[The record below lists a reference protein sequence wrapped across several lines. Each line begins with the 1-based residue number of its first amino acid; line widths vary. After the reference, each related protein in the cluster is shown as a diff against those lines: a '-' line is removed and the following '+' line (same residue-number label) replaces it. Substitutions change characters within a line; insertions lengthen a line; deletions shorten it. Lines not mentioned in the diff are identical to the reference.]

1 MRTHR
6 RQTVLSVTLTFSAL
20 LSASLAPIA
29 ASSAVANQ
37 KSGSHV
43 ATTSGFVSQATNRGS
58 NSRAGW
64 YGDQTRLTPSLV
76 GNSQAFGQIWKQS
89 AVVGN
94 VYAQPIVA
102 NGVLIV
108 ATEKNNVYGLNP
120 TTGAVEWSTNF
131 GTPLTEQNSWNCS
144 DISPYVGIT
153 STPTYDP
160 SANAVYFVALQ
171 MDVNGQPSYWMH
183 ALDPQSGAEKPNFP
197 VEIQGQSSNNPT
209 LAGYFDA
216 NNVFQRPGLLLL
228 GNTVYVGFGSHC
240 DLGNWNGMLV
250 GVSTSGTAA
259 DSGTGIDTIW
269 DAITSG
275 HVHGGAGIWQSGG
288 GITQYGNN
296 ILLTTGNG
304 FDQPD
309 SPTPA
314 SDWNGSVPSA
324 VVELAAASLAN
335 PNLQV
340 KDFFMPYN
348 ETHLSA
354 ADLDFG
360 TGSPVVLPSSFGTTQ
375 YPNVILQESKAGCLY
390 LLNGPTDAN
399 PNTLGGY
406 GQGPGGGDAVIGAGS
421 AFNGG
426 IGDKLCN
433 AGGTWSTPAVLP
445 TATGGY
451 VYLPTATG
459 GSGSLGNAG
468 QGNFYA
474 YQVDATGTKYN
485 FPTMT
490 QVATAGPVAGIGGA
504 PTSIQFG
511 FGSSSP
517 VVTSNQM
524 TPGTGVVWVVRSLD
538 GQGHGGTLQ
547 AYNAIPNGK
556 WLTLLGQLSI
566 GQANKFTSP
575 GVWNNTIF
583 VPSLTGAIT
592 AFGVLNAPTLA
603 DASAVSLPV
612 TLIGQSHTINTSI
625 TTVHAP
631 TGGITITGL
640 SASPA
645 STFSAKVM
653 IGGVAGP
660 LPVGGVTLKAGQSLQ
675 LAVTYAP
682 PLNGNIGAQLGVVE
696 LTHNYGVF
704 DLPVSGSAQSQF
716 GQIYA
721 STKNLDFSGLTIGR
735 TSSALTMKVA
745 NNGATSL
752 TFAATTQDNPSGFS
766 VTGLPKNGAVLLP
779 NSSITISATFSPTLT
794 QAYADN
800 ITLTATPSGGGTTQ
814 IANLLLTGS
823 GAAPAQVNVTTPS
836 GKSTISLGTVPI
848 GSSVTSGFTLS
859 NDASLNNGS
868 TATITSFQASHIL
881 DPVVGDTRHGDL
893 TIQGT
898 LAAGEELPPQF
909 SSYFPIV
916 FQPSKPGVFT
926 DIWTFVT
933 DEKKP
938 TGTGY
943 VSFTLTFTGVG
954 AASAGYAI
962 SPPAPSSGWTA
973 NGSTV
978 LSNGNIQLTS
988 VSPFQSA
995 SPFKQAGSSFW
1006 PTPQSTKNMTISYTS
1021 LATGG
1026 TGADSTALVL
1036 ANAADTSPSAVGAP
1050 GLDLALNGIDG
1061 VSVVVSEYAE
1071 NGAPAGTKAA
1081 GGFVGITDGLDK
1093 AQDGMNWLATAPLPA
1108 DPYGLNDGGVQ
1119 DNPLNITVNVSTN
1132 LVTGDITLSVQV
1144 NGQGLVTQ
1152 TDGSYLPLTA
1162 DVTNYLRSTVLM
1174 GFAGATGGLDN
1185 EHDISN
1191 VWATV
1196 AGGLPSIT
1204 LTPSYTTNVGSIPVG
1219 GYTTD
1224 VVTLT
1229 NTTSLPATISNA
1241 STSGAAFA
1249 FVATSNGLSGT
1260 AFASPSLPLTLEP
1273 GDHVQCIVGI
1283 QPATPGAISGALVLG
1298 FLGANPQSIPIKG
1311 TATGLASSVAS
1322 YTSWH
1327 RNGTATLSGSTL
1339 QLTSN
1344 KLQQAGSAWN
1354 TSLLHSATTT
1364 VTFRPS
1370 VSATSNADGLAL
1382 LYGTSKTQST
1392 FVGGY
1397 GLDLGFAP
1405 NTTGI
1410 TAVVFSE
1417 CKEAGA
1423 PGANFVGISNGAVG
1437 AKLRWI
1443 ATALLPVPLKSI
1455 HGPVTV
1461 TTTATSI
1468 AVFVN
1473 GVRILRASTPISAT
1487 PRLGFSGSTGALTGS
1502 HAVSG
1507 VVATQA

>member
-1 MRTHR
+1 MRMCR
-6 RQTVLSVTLTFSAL
+6 RRAVLSVVLTFSTIL
-20 LSASLAPIA
+20 GVSLVPFA
-29 ASSAVANQ
+29 ASSAVTAGRA
-37 KSGSHV
+37 SAHV
-43 ATTSGFVSQATNRGS
+43 ATSSGFVSQATNRGS

-64 YGDQTRLTPSLV
+64 YGDQTQLTPSLV
-76 GNSQAFGQIWKQS
+76 GNSQGFGQIWKQT
-89 AVVGN
+89 AIVGN

-108 ATEKNNVYGLNP
+108 ATERNNVYGLNP

-160 SANAVYFVALQ
+160 SANAVYFVSLQ

-183 ALDPQSGAEKPNFP
+183 ALDPQSGAEEPNFP

-240 DLGNWNGMLV
+240 DVGNWNGMLV

-275 HVHGGAGIWQSGG
+275 DVTGDAGIWQSGG

-304 FDQPD
+304 NTLNQPD

-314 SDWNGSVPSA
+314 NQWNGSVPSA
-324 VVELAAASLAN
+324 VVELSASSLSH
-335 PNLQV
+335 PDLQV
-340 KDFFMPYN
+340 QDFFMPYN
-348 ETHLSA
+348 EVDLSA

-360 TGSPVVLPSSFGTTQ
+360 SGSPVVMPSSFGTTQ
-375 YPNVILQESKAGCLY
+375 YPNVILQDSKAGCLY

-406 GQGPGGGDAVIGAGS
+406 GQGTGGGDAVIGAGS
-421 AFNGG
+421 TFNGG

-433 AGGTWSTPAVLP
+433 AGGAWSTPAVLP

-451 VYLPTATG
+451 VYLPTGTG

-474 YQVDATGTKYN
+474 YQVDATGSKYN

-538 GQGHGGTLQ
+538 GQGDGGTLQ

-556 WLTLLGQLSI
+556 WLTLLGQWSI
-566 GQANKFTSP
+566 GKANKFTSP

-592 AFGVLNAPTLA
+592 AFGALTAPTLA
-603 DASAVSLPV
+603 SATAVNLPV
-612 TLIGQSHTINTSI
+612 TLLGQSHTMNTSV
-625 TTVHAP
+625 TTVRAP
-631 TGGITITGL
+631 ASGITITGL
-640 SASPA
+640 SASP
-645 STFSAKVM
+645 SSFTAKVI

-660 LPVGGVTLKAGQSLQ
+660 LPAGGVTLKAGQNLQ
-675 LAVTYAP
+675 LAVTFSP
-682 PLNGNIGAQLGVVE
+682 PVNGKLGAQLGVVE

-721 STKNLDFSGLTIGR
+721 SSKNLDFSGLTIGL
-735 TSSALTMKVA
+735 TSSALTMKIA
-745 NNGATSL
+745 NYGGTNL
-752 TFAATTQDNPSGFS
+752 TFAATTQDNPTGFT
-766 VTGLPKNGAVLLP
+766 VTGLPKNGFVLTP
-779 NSSITISATFSPTLT
+779 NTSITISATFSPTLT
-794 QAYADN
+794 QTYGDD
-800 ITLTATPSGGGTTQ
+800 ITFTATPTGGGSTQ
-814 IANLLLTGS
+814 TANLLLTGS

-893 TIQGT
+893 AIQGT

-916 FQPSKPGVFT
+916 FQPSKPGIFT
-926 DIWTFVT
+926 DVWTFVT

-943 VSFTLTFTGVG
+943 VSFTITFTGVG
-954 AASAGYAI
+954 AAGAGYAL
-962 SPPAPSSGWTA
+962 SPPSPTSGWTS
-973 NGSTV
+973 NGSAI

-988 VSPFQSA
+988 VTPS
-995 SPFKQAGSSFW
+995 QAGSSFW
-1006 PTPQSTKNMTISYTS
+1006 PTAQSTKNLTVSYTT
-1021 LATGG
+1021 LASGG

-1036 ANAADTSPSAVGAP
+1036 ANAADTSPSALGAP
-1050 GLDLALNGIDG
+1050 GLDLGINGIDG
-1061 VSVVVSEYAE
+1061 ISVVVSEYTE
-1071 NGAPAGTKAA
+1071 NGSPAGTYAA

-1119 DNPLNITVNVSTN
+1119 DNPLNVTVTVSTSSSTGAITV
-1132 LVTGDITLSVQV
+1132 SVIV
-1144 NGQGLVTQ
+1144 NGQGLVLQ
-1152 TDGSYLPLTA
+1152 GDGSYLPLTA
-1162 DVTNYLRSTVLM
+1162 DVTNSLGSSVLM
-1174 GFAGATGGLDN
+1174 GFAGATGGADN
-1185 EHDISN
+1185 QHDISN

-1196 AGGLPSIT
+1196 AGPLPTIN
-1204 LTPSYTTNVGSIPVG
+1204 LTPSYSANVGSIPVG
-1219 GYTTD
+1219 GYASD

-1229 NTTSLPATISNA
+1229 NTSSLPATIA
-1241 STSGAAFA
+1241 SATTSGAALSFIT
-1249 FVATSNGLSGT
+1249 TSNGLSGT
-1260 AFASPSLPLTLEP
+1260 SFAVPSLPLTLEP
-1273 GDHVQCIVGI
+1273 GNYVQCIVGV
-1283 QPATPGAISGALVLG
+1283 QPATPGAFSGALVLG
-1298 FLGANPQSIPIKG
+1298 LLGANSQSIPIKG
-1311 TATGLASSVAS
+1311 TATGVAS
-1322 YTSWH
+1322 AIPSYLSWH
-1327 RNGTATLSGSTL
+1327 RNGSATLSGSTL
-1339 QLTSN
+1339 QLTNN
-1344 KLQQAGSAWN
+1344 KLQQAGTAWD
-1354 TSLLHSATTT
+1354 TTLLHSATTS

-1370 VSATSNADGLAL
+1370 VSATSNADGLAV
-1382 LYGTSKTQST
+1382 LYGTAKTQST

-1397 GLDLGFAP
+1397 GYDLGFAP

-1417 CKEAGA
+1417 YKEPGA
-1423 PGANFVGISNGAVG
+1423 PGPNFVGVSNGAVG

-1443 ATALLPVPLKSI
+1443 ATALLPVPLKSL

-1461 TTTATSI
+1461 TTTATS
-1468 AVFVN
+1468 VSVYVN
-1473 GVRILRASTPISAT
+1473 GARVLKATTPISAT
-1487 PRLGFSGSTGALTGS
+1487 ARLGFSGSTGGLTGAHS
-1502 HAVSG
+1502 ISG